1 MNMHENLLNY
11 ADRKDVDIYANSAL
25 PSLFLWKPENS
36 KGMGGPNPGETRLER
51 LETGRLSSVT
61 CFPHACC

>member
-1 MNMHENLLNY
+1 MNMHGNLLNY

-36 KGMGGPNPGETRLER
+36 KAKGDKDRMRQSEVSSRHGENR
-51 LETGRLSSVT
+51 
-61 CFPHACC
+61 